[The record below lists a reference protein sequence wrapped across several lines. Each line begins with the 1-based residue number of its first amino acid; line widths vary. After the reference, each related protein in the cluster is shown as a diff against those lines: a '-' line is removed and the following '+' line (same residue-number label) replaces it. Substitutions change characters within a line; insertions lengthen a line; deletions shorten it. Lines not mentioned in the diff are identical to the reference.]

1 MMLVQTAF
9 STALPFL
16 LAMDIAATSTWC
28 DNLMTALNDTRKQY
42 GTESHLK
49 IQCLETTLKQLVR
62 SFPPLSTTF
71 VASFARG
78 MLDTRVTRCVRFAGR
93 TRGKGSVLC

>member
-1 MMLVQTAF
+1 MSPGTARIMMLVQTAF

-62 SFPPLSTTF
+62 PFPPLSTGRF
-71 VASFARG
+71 VRSRYARYARHT
-78 MLDTRVTRCVRFAGR
+78 LRAFRW
-93 TRGKGSVLC
+93 